1 MGDADTKDD
10 GNSRHVC
17 GQSQTREDVLK
28 SCLCRR
34 TERLLYTRGAELANF
49 ERLMLSLL
57 IRLRVSSTFRHGID
71 VQTDLNHLADVVNA
85 GVILKLI
92 GAE

>member
-1 MGDADTKDD
+1 MNASHSKEAEEAEATLGQYLDT
-10 GNSRHVC
+10 
-17 GQSQTREDVLK
+17 
-28 SCLCRR
+28 
-34 TERLLYTRGAELANF
+34 LYPESAIA
-49 ERLMLSLL
+49 L

-85 GVILKLI
+85 GVILKLM